1 MKKMIALT
9 LCAMLTL
16 SVCGCGFGS
25 KNTESAAGS
34 ATDASSGTT
43 EEIILGND
51 PAAWGSEPDE
61 EASDDNPGEDTTAS
75 VGMPNPFVE
84 GTLEECEKLAGFDF
98 TVPEHYGDYSE
109 RTILAIEGDLIEAIY
124 ADQDPLEGLDDDAL
138 NKLDWET
145 IDFDSDSLM
154 IRKALSLDT
163 AEVTGDYNTYEE
175 TNTLTVNDREVT
187 TYGNNGTIADAVWND
202 GTYTYAVIS
211 SKGLT
216 ATELTELLAEIQ

>member
-1 MKKMIALT
+1 MIALT

-16 SVCGCGFGS
+16 SVCACGNS
-25 KNTESAAGS
+25 TKKSESAVNSTMDTSSDPTAVTILGKDPATWGPELDENTS
-34 ATDASSGTT
+34 ADST
-43 EEIILGND
+43 EED
-51 PAAWGSEPDE
+51 T
-61 EASDDNPGEDTTAS
+61 SDS
-75 VGMPNPFVE
+75 IGMPNPFVE
-84 GTLEECEKLAGFDF
+84 GTLEECEKLAGFNF

-154 IRKALSLDT
+154 IRKVLGTDT
-163 AEVTGDYNTYEE
+163 ADVSGDYNTYTE
-175 TNTLTVNDREVT
+175 TGSLTINNFEITTRGND
-187 TYGNNGTIADAVWND
+187 GTISNALWSD
-202 GTYTYAVIS
+202 GTYTYAVVS

-216 ATELTELLAEIQ
+216 TAELTELLAEIQ

>member
-16 SVCGCGFGS
+16 SVCACGS
-25 KNTESAAGS
+25 NRKNPDTTIGAEDTS
-34 ATDASSGTT
+34 ATS
-43 EEIILGND
+43 EETLIGED
-51 PAAWGSEPDE
+51 PATWGPGD
-61 EASDDNPGEDTTAS
+61 GEDTAIDTS
-75 VGMPNPFVE
+75 ESGDDTFVGMPNPFVE

-98 TVPEHYGDYSE
+98 TIPEHYDEYSE

-145 IDFDSDSLM
+145 INFDSDSLM
-154 IRKALSLDT
+154 IRKVLSTDT
-163 AEVTGDYNTYEE
+163 ADVSGDYNTYAE
-175 TNTLTVNDREVT
+175 TGSLTINNTEITTRGND
-187 TYGNNGTIADAVWND
+187 GTISNALWSDD
-202 GTYTYAVIS
+202 TYTYAIVS

-216 ATELTELLAEIQ
+216 TAELTELLAEIQ

>member
-16 SVCGCGFGS
+16 SVCACGNS
-25 KNTESAAGS
+25 QKNTDTAIGAEE
-34 ATDASSGTT
+34 TT
-43 EEIILGND
+43 PEDTLIGED
-51 PAAWGSEPDE
+51 PATWGPGD
-61 EASDDNPGEDTTAS
+61 GEDTTIDTLEGGDDTF

-109 RTILAIEGDLIEAIY
+109 RTILAIKGDLIEAIY

-154 IRKALSLDT
+154 IRKVLGADT
-163 AEVTGDYNTYEE
+163 TDVSGDYNTYTE
-175 TNTLTVNDREVT
+175 TGSLTINNFEITTRGND
-187 TYGNNGTIADAVWND
+187 GTISNALWSD
-202 GTYTYAVIS
+202 GTYTYAIVS
-211 SKGLT
+211 SNGLT
-216 ATELTELLAEIQ
+216 TAELTELLAEIQ

>member
-16 SVCGCGFGS
+16 SVCACGS
-25 KNTESAAGS
+25 DEKNADTAIGAEDTASAGS
-34 ATDASSGTT
+34 
-43 EEIILGND
+43 EETLIGED
-51 PAAWGSEPDE
+51 PATWGPGD
-61 EASDDNPGEDTTAS
+61 GEDTTIDTLEGGDDTF

-109 RTILAIEGDLIEAIY
+109 RSILAIEGYLIEAIY
-124 ADQDPLEGLDDDAL
+124 ADKDPLEGLDDDAL

-145 IDFDSDSLM
+145 IDFDSDRLM